1 MQILTLYA
9 ITAAIFLILDA
20 IMLNTVMAP
29 LFRDALGDAILDKPR
44 IGPATVFYL
53 FYVAGL
59 LILVSLPALND
70 GNIFRA
76 LWQGALIGALAY
88 GTYEW
93 TNYAT
98 LEAWTPRMVFTDW
111 IWGTCLTAVSAA
123 GGVWATRAIF
133 GLSG

>member
-1 MQILTLYA
+1 MQTLTLFA

-20 IMLNTVMAP
+20 IMLNRVIAP
-29 LFRDALGDAILDKPR
+29 LFREALGDAILDTPR
-44 IGPATVFYL
+44 IGPAAIFYL

-59 LILVSLPALND
+59 LVLISVPALREGD
-70 GNIFRA
+70 VVRA
-76 LWQGALIGALAY
+76 LWQGALLGAIAY

-111 IWGTCLTAVSAA
+111 AWGTVLTGVSAA
-123 GGVWATRAIF
+123 GGVWATRTVF
-133 GLSG
+133 G

>member
-9 ITAAIFLILDA
+9 ATAAIFLILDA

-29 LFRDALGDAILDKPR
+29 LFRDALGEAILETPR
-44 IGPATVFYL
+44 IGPAAAFYL

-59 LILVSLPALND
+59 LVLISVPALREGD
-70 GNIFRA
+70 VFRA
-76 LWQGALIGALAY
+76 LWQGALLGAIAY

-98 LEAWTPRMVFTDW
+98 LANWTPRMVATDW
-111 IWGTCLTAVSAA
+111 AWGTVLTGVSAA
-123 GGVWATRAIF
+123 GGVWVTRALF
-133 GLSG
+133 G

>member
-1 MQILTLYA
+1 MQIITLFA

-20 IMLNTVMAP
+20 IMLNMVMAP
-29 LFRDALGDAILDKPR
+29 LFREALGDAILDSPR
-44 IGPATVFYL
+44 IGPAAVFYL

-59 LILVSLPALND
+59 LVLISLPALRD
-70 GNIFRA
+70 GDVVRA
-76 LWQGALIGALAY
+76 LWQGALLGAIAY

-98 LEAWTPRMVFTDW
+98 LSAWTPRMVFTDW
-111 IWGTCLTAVSAA
+111 AWGTVLTGVSSA

-133 GLSG
+133 S

>member
-9 ITAAIFLILDA
+9 TTAAIFLILDA
-20 IMLNTVMAP
+20 IMLNMVVAP
-29 LFRDALGDAILDKPR
+29 LFRQHLGDAILDSPR
-44 IGPATVFYL
+44 IGPAAAFYL

-59 LILVSLPALND
+59 LILVSYPAMRD
-70 GNIFRA
+70 GDLFRA
-76 LWQGALIGALAY
+76 LWQGALLGAVAY

-98 LEAWTPRMVFTDW
+98 LRAWQPSMVFTDW
-111 IWGTCLTAVSAA
+111 AWGTVLTAISSA

-133 GLSG
+133 D

>member
-1 MQILTLYA
+1 MQILTLFL

-29 LFRDALGDAILDKPR
+29 LFRQYLGEALLPTPR
-44 IGPATVFYL
+44 LGAAALFYL

-59 LILVSLPALND
+59 LVLVSYPALVE
-70 GNIFRA
+70 GAVFRA
-76 LWQGALIGALAY
+76 FWQGALLGAIAY
-88 GTYEW
+88 GTYEM

-98 LEAWTPRMVFTDW
+98 LADWHPRMVATDW
-111 IWGTCLTAVSAA
+111 AWGTVLTGTSSA

-133 GLSG
+133 G

>member
-1 MQILTLYA
+1 MQTLTLFA

-20 IMLNTVMAP
+20 IMLNRVIAP
-29 LFRDALGDAILDKPR
+29 LFREALGDAILDTPR
-44 IGPATVFYL
+44 IGPAAIFYL

-59 LILVSLPALND
+59 LVLISLPALRD
-70 GNIFRA
+70 GDVVRA
-76 LWQGALIGALAY
+76 LWQGALLGAIAY

-111 IWGTCLTAVSAA
+111 AWGTVLTGVSAA
-123 GGVWATRAIF
+123 GGVWATRAVF
-133 GLSG
+133 G

>member
-1 MQILTLYA
+1 MQTLTLFA

-20 IMLNTVMAP
+20 IMLNRVIAP
-29 LFRDALGDAILDKPR
+29 LFREALGDAILDTPR
-44 IGPATVFYL
+44 IGPAAIFYL

-59 LILVSLPALND
+59 LVLISVPALREGD
-70 GNIFRA
+70 VVRA
-76 LWQGALIGALAY
+76 LWQGALLGAIAY

-111 IWGTCLTAVSAA
+111 AWGTVLTGVSAA
-123 GGVWATRAIF
+123 GGVWATRAVF
-133 GLSG
+133 G

>member
-9 ITAAIFLILDA
+9 TTAAIFLILDA

-29 LFRDALGDAILDKPR
+29 LFRQHLGDAILETPR
-44 IGPATVFYL
+44 IVPVAVFYL

-59 LILVSLPALND
+59 LILVSHAAYQEGDIL
-70 GNIFRA
+70 RA
-76 LWQGALIGALAY
+76 LWQGALLGAMAY
-88 GTYEW
+88 GTYEF

-98 LEAWTPRMVFTDW
+98 LKDWHPSMVVTDAL
-111 IWGTCLTAVSAA
+111 WGTFLTGVSAA

-133 GLSG
+133 G